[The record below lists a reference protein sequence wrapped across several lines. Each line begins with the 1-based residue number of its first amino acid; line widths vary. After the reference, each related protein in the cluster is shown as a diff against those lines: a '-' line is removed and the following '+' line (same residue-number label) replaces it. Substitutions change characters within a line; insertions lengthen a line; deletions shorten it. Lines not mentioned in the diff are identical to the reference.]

1 MAAQPAWDMQVQQLY
16 EQMKCSHGGVMLLV
30 RLRADMSLLSEGE
43 LTILVDTA
51 AMTEFEAAL
60 EDESRL
66 AVTYKW
72 LNKQFGPVNAAR
84 AVVET
89 ADGLLHPEK
98 EPVA

>member
-1 MAAQPAWDMQVQQLY
+1 
-16 EQMKCSHGGVMLLV
+16 MLMV
-30 RLRADMSLLSEGE
+30 RLRADMSLLSESE
-43 LTILVDTA
+43 LTNLVETA
-51 AMTEFEAAL
+51 AISEFEAAL

-89 ADGLLHPEK
+89 ADALLHPEK
-98 EPVA
+98 DPVA

>member
-1 MAAQPAWDMQVQQLY
+1 MAAQPALDMQVQHLY

-30 RLRADMSLLSEGE
+30 RLRADMSLLSESE
-43 LTILVDTA
+43 LTCLVDAA

-60 EDESRL
+60 VDESRL

-89 ADGLLHPEK
+89 ADALLHSEK
-98 EPVA
+98 DPVA